1 MILLDT
7 HALIWWVG
15 GDARLS
21 APVAKLIKQNLAEH
35 SVLISAISAWEVAQL
50 VARDRLVLS
59 RPVSDWL
66 DLVQAID
73 GVRFV
78 PIDQR
83 VAVESVNL
91 PGDFHKD
98 PADRFLVATARL
110 LGATLISCDDKIR
123 AYAHVNTFWS

>member
-1 MILLDT
+1 VILLDT

>member
-7 HALIWWVG
+7 HALIWWIG

-21 APVAKLIKQNLAEH
+21 APAAKLITQNLAEH
-35 SVLISAISAWEVAQL
+35 SVLVSAISAWEVAQL

-66 DLVQAID
+66 GLVQVD
-73 GVRFV
+73 H
-78 PIDQR
+78 R
-83 VAVESVNL
+83 VAVESVVL

-110 LGATLISCDDKIR
+110 LGATLVSCDDKIR
-123 AYAHVNTFWS
+123 AYAHVNSFWS

>member
-7 HALIWWVG
+7 HALIWWVS

-21 APVAKLIKQNLAEH
+21 APAAKLITQNLAEH

-59 RPVSDWL
+59 RPVTDWL
-66 DLVQAID
+66 DLVQSIQ
-73 GVRFV
+73 GVRFA
-78 PIDQR
+78 PIDHR

-110 LGATLISCDDKIR
+110 LGATLVSCDDKIR
-123 AYAHVNTFWS
+123 AYMHVNTFWS

>member
-7 HALIWWVG
+7 HALIWWVSA
-15 GDARLS
+15 DARLPES
-21 APVAKLIKQNLAEH
+21 TAKLITQNLTENA
-35 SVLISAISAWEVAQL
+35 VLISAISAWEVAQL

-66 DLVQAID
+66 DLVQAIN
-73 GVRFV
+73 GVHFV
-78 PIDQR
+78 PIDHR
-83 VAVESVNL
+83 VAVESVSL

-110 LGATLISCDDKIR
+110 LGATLLSCDDKIR

>member
-7 HALIWWVG
+7 HALIWWAS
-15 GDARLS
+15 GDVRLSEPAARLI
-21 APVAKLIKQNLAEH
+21 AQNLEER
-35 SVLISAISAWEVAQL
+35 SVLVSAISAWEVAQL
-50 VARDRLVLS
+50 VVRDRLVLS

-66 DLVQAID
+66 DLVRAID

-78 PIDQR
+78 PIDHR
-83 VAVESVNL
+83 VAVESVVL

-110 LGATLISCDDKIR
+110 LGATLVSCDDKIR
-123 AYAHVNTFWS
+123 AYAHVNSFWS

>member
-7 HALIWWVG
+7 HALIWWVS
-15 GDARLS
+15 GDARLPE
-21 APVAKLIKQNLAEH
+21 AAATLIRQNLAENA
-35 SVLISAISAWEVAQL
+35 VLISAISAWEVAQL

-66 DLVQAID
+66 DLVRTID

-78 PIDQR
+78 PIDHR
-83 VAVESVNL
+83 VAVESVSL

-110 LGATLISCDDKIR
+110 LGATLLSCDDKIR

>member
-1 MILLDT
+1 VILLDT
-7 HALIWWVG
+7 HALIWWVSC
-15 GDARLS
+15 DARLPES
-21 APVAKLIKQNLAEH
+21 AATLIRQSLAENA
-35 SVLISAISAWEVAQL
+35 VLISAISAWEVAQL

-66 DLVQAID
+66 DLIRAIN

-78 PIDQR
+78 PIDHR
-83 VAVESVNL
+83 VAVESVSL

-110 LGATLISCDDKIR
+110 LGATLLSCDDKIR

>member
-7 HALIWWVG
+7 HALIWWVS
-15 GDARLS
+15 GDARLPES
-21 APVAKLIKQNLAEH
+21 TAKLITQNLAENA
-35 SVLISAISAWEVAQL
+35 VLISAISAWEMAQL

-66 DLVQAID
+66 DLVQAIN
-73 GVRFV
+73 GVHFV
-78 PIDQR
+78 PIDHR
-83 VAVESVNL
+83 VAVESVSL

>member
-7 HALIWWVG
+7 HALIWWVS
-15 GDARLS
+15 GDARLPES
-21 APVAKLIKQNLAEH
+21 AETLICQNLAENA
-35 SVLISAISAWEVAQL
+35 VLISAISAWEVAQL

>member
-1 MILLDT
+1 VILLDT

-21 APVAKLIKQNLAEH
+21 APIAKLIKQNLAEH

>member
-7 HALIWWVG
+7 HALIWWVS
-15 GDARLS
+15 GDARLPES
-21 APVAKLIKQNLAEH
+21 TAKLITQNLAENA
-35 SVLISAISAWEVAQL
+35 VLISAISAWEVAQL

-59 RPVSDWL
+59 RPVCDWL
-66 DLVQAID
+66 DLVQAIN
-73 GVRFV
+73 GVHFV
-78 PIDQR
+78 PIDHR

-110 LGATLISCDDKIR
+110 LGATLLSCDDKIR

>member
-7 HALIWWVG
+7 HALIWWVS

-21 APVAKLIKQNLAEH
+21 APIAKLIKQNLAEH

>member
-7 HALIWWVG
+7 HALIWWVS
-15 GDARLS
+15 GDARLPES
-21 APVAKLIKQNLAEH
+21 TAKLITQNLAENA
-35 SVLISAISAWEVAQL
+35 VLISAISAWEMAQL
-50 VARDRLVLS
+50 VVRDRLVLS

-66 DLVQAID
+66 DLVQAIN
-73 GVRFV
+73 GVYFV
-78 PIDQR
+78 PIDHR
-83 VAVESVNL
+83 VAVESVSL

>member
-21 APVAKLIKQNLAEH
+21 APIAKLIKQNLAEH